1 MKRAFFFSFIF
12 HMVMVGAAL
21 ISSPFE
27 PSNRID
33 YGEVIRVSLPSFDQV
48 PNVAPPEPVPVEVPM
63 AMAEEEPDIPIE
75 SPSTKPAAEIE
86 KPKEK
91 PKPKPPK
98 QNKPVNAKT
107 GEKTQQ
113 GGEKGNLET
122 SMQSASGVGV
132 SGATVEDESFNYP
145 YWFTQAVQ
153 KILGNFRWSYSYDG
167 TLVCVMHFQVIQ
179 SGRVIELR
187 VAQSSG
193 IKQYDDACIAAVE
206 RSAPLP
212 PLPRE
217 FGKEIIAVN
226 FPMRWTPR

>member
-48 PNVAPPEPVPVEVPM
+48 PNISPPEPLPVEVPM

-91 PKPKPPK
+91 PKPKPEK
-98 QNKPVNAKT
+98 QTKPTNAKT
-107 GEKTQQ
+107 GNKTQQ
-113 GGEKGNLET
+113 GAQEGKVET
-122 SMQSASGVGV
+122 SAKSASGAAL
-132 SGATVEDESFNYP
+132 SGATVDNASFNYP
-145 YWFTQAVQ
+145 YWFTQAFN
-153 KILGNFRWSYSYDG
+153 KIAGNFRFSYAYDG
-167 TLVCVMHFQVIQ
+167 TLVCVVYFQVIQ
-179 SGRVIELR
+179 SGRLVELKVR
-187 VAQSSG
+187 QSSG
-193 IKQYDDACIAAVE
+193 FQEFDDACLAAVE
-206 RSAPLP
+206 RSAPFP
-212 PLPRE
+212 PLPRDFRE
-217 FGKEIIAVN
+217 EIIGITLPVKW
-226 FPMRWTPR
+226 RPR